1 MRVFICFDLSV
12 PTVNN
17 LVLLQEELRE
27 PIVELGGKVR
37 WTPPENI
44 HLTLKFLG
52 ETDDDMVFQIR
63 SKLRDVAKQHPM
75 VEAETVGTGAFPNAK
90 VPRIIWVGTGTGSDA
105 IITLQQNIETSLE
118 TLGIQKDDRS
128 FKPHLTIG
136 RIKTRKQRVNL
147 EPILLPH
154 SDKTFGVSLVKDFAL
169 YRSVL
174 HPRGAI
180 YQVIERFP
188 LTG

>member
-1 MRVFICFDLSV
+1 MRVFICFDLNV
-12 PTVNN
+12 RTVNN
-17 LVLLQEELRE
+17 LVLLQEDLHK

-37 WTPPENI
+37 WTPPEDI

-63 SKLRDVAKQHPM
+63 SKLREVAKQHPM

-90 VPRIIWVGTGTGSDA
+90 IPRIIWVGTGKGADA
-105 IITLQQNIETSLE
+105 IVTLQQDIETALE
-118 TLGIQKDDRS
+118 KLGIQKDDRP
-128 FKPHLTIG
+128 FKPHVTIG
-136 RIKTRKQRVNL
+136 RIKTQKQRVNL
-147 EPILLPH
+147 ESIILPH
-154 SDKTFGVSLVKDFAL
+154 ADKQYGVSLAKDFAL

-188 LTG
+188 LMG